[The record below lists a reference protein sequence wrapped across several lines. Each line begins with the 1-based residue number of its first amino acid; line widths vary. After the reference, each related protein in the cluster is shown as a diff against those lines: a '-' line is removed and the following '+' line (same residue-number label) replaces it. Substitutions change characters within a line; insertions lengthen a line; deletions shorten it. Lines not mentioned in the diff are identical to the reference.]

1 MTEFVRFKNI
11 NGDIGAGRLEN
22 NGSISVVTE
31 PFWEKVELTGESVTL
46 SDVQLLP
53 PCQPSNIICVG
64 LNYRSHLGGR
74 PIPDPP
80 LFFFKPLFT

>member
-11 NGDIGAGRLEN
+11 NGDIGAGRLEKD
-22 NGSISVVTE
+22 GSISIITE

-46 SDVQLLP
+46 SAVQLLP

-64 LNYRSHLGGR
+64 IILY
-74 PIPDPP
+74 
-80 LFFFKPLFT
+80 